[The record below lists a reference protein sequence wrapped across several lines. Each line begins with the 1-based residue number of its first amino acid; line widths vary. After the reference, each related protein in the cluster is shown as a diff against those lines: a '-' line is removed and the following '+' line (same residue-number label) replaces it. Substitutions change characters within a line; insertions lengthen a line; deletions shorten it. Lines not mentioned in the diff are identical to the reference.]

1 MIGAF
6 VLFGLP
12 EETVFPAI
20 LVFRLISFWMPIPP
34 GVVAFFQ
41 LRHRVHLWE
50 TEGLPIERGGTA
62 LSALEPEVGPLVDE
76 RLGEY
81 YKK

>member
-20 LVFRLISFWMPIPP
+20 LVFSLISFWMPIPP

-41 LRHRVHLWE
+41 LRSRVHLCE
-50 TEGLPIERGGTA
+50 EEGLPIERGG
-62 LSALEPEVGPLVDE
+62 SATSELEPAVGPLVDE
-76 RLGEY
+76 RLGQY

>member
-20 LVFRLISFWMPIPP
+20 LIYRLVAFWMPIPP
-34 GVVAFFQ
+34 GIVAFFQ
-41 LRHRVHLWE
+41 LRKRVARWE
-50 TEGLPIERGGTA
+50 EEGRRSTAGGVGAAGRGTIK
-62 LSALEPEVGPLVDE
+62 SEVLV
-76 RLGEY
+76 
-81 YKK
+81 